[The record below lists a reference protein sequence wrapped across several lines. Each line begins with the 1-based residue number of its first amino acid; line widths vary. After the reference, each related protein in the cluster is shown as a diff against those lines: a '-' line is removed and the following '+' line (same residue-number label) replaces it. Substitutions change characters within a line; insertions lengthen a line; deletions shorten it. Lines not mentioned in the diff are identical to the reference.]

1 MRVLRLARHPPSI
14 ASQSRRS
21 CGPDGILT
29 SKRRPEGGI
38 FPRELLH
45 AGVLYE
51 ESVLVVLHFP
61 QVAAGEKI
69 SAPRGLHMRGCITS
83 NNTSGRTL
91 APMMG
96 GGAAEEVRY
105 TAFLLDED
113 SRLALLGWASEVD
126 SSLALPPDWTT
137 RADHL
142 TIWHRPTPE
151 RMAGYDLCGFRC
163 ELRVLGLAKD
173 HRALAVHVEV
183 PDFVPTPDAEV
194 RAPRPFVPRET
205 KTIELTRPDGPRAHP
220 LSLIHI

>member
-1 MRVLRLARHPPSI
+1 
-14 ASQSRRS
+14 
-21 CGPDGILT
+21 
-29 SKRRPEGGI
+29 
-38 FPRELLH
+38 
-45 AGVLYE
+45 
-51 ESVLVVLHFP
+51 
-61 QVAAGEKI
+61 
-69 SAPRGLHMRGCITS
+69 
-83 NNTSGRTL
+83 
-91 APMMG
+91 MMG

-113 SRLALLGWASEVD
+113 SRLALLRWASEVD

-220 LSLIHI
+220 SPPRPNPEPGSPRHRRARPRGEGRSERGDARGRHEDRDIPRDAVVEAAGAHGPARVGGRERRASLRVDQRRRVGTRVGTRVTAEVARR

>member
-1 MRVLRLARHPPSI
+1 MAI
-14 ASQSRRS
+14 EKRRS
-21 CGPDGILT
+21 REACQDERLDG
-29 SKRRPEGGI
+29 SRQAGNEGV
-38 FPRELLH
+38 H
-45 AGVLYE
+45 
-51 ESVLVVLHFP
+51 
-61 QVAAGEKI
+61 QK
-69 SAPRGLHMRGCITS
+69 T
-83 NNTSGRTL
+83 NTTSGRTL
-91 APMMG
+91 TPMMG

-194 RAPRPFVPRET
+194 RARPVTLRHPTAREKNQNNQDDPTRRTSRSPQPPAPKPRTRFITSPSRTPPR
-205 KTIELTRPDGPRAHP
+205 RGPW
-220 LSLIHI
+220 